1 MSKVHRSAHTTANKG
16 SCWPTK
22 EQELLLRAA
31 LLQGSAAIAAWHE
44 WESNVDI
51 DQLDQGSQRLLP
63 LLYRNL
69 RSHKVETPLMGR
81 FKGVYRATWYK
92 NRTAFHDMAV
102 LLDAFH
108 DAGIQTLILKGAAL
122 VLLHYKDHGLRPM
135 SDFDILV
142 PTEQAPAAMNLLVK
156 LGWRPK
162 QKPLKAFSDGYFS
175 FRHGHEFQD
184 SAGRQL
190 DLHWHAL
197 LECCYTGADDDFWD
211 SAVLTKLHGMST
223 YALNPTDQLLHV
235 CVHGAEW
242 NPIPPFR
249 WVADAMIIM
258 NTSQAEIDWDRFI
271 AQAQKRRLILQLEG
285 ALSYLQNLLNAPI
298 PPTVL
303 QSMRSMT
310 VSRIERMEYQARTR
324 LSGLTGVTARN
335 CFCYLRSSQSKKST
349 ALRTLVGF
357 PRFLQHVWALDH
369 LWQVPL
375 YAVSKVG
382 KRARAR

>member
-1 MSKVHRSAHTTANKG
+1 VKTHRSTHATANKG
-16 SCWPTK
+16 GCWPTK

-31 LLQGSAAIAAWHE
+31 LLQGNEAIAAWHD
-44 WESNVDI
+44 WESSIAI

-63 LLYRNL
+63 LLYHNL
-69 RSHKVETPLMGR
+69 REHGVDASLVGK

-92 NRTAFHDMAV
+92 NQMAFHDMAA
-102 LLDAFH
+102 LLTAFH
-108 DAGIQTLILKGAAL
+108 NAGIQTLTLKGTAL

-135 SDFDILV
+135 NDLDILV
-142 PTEQAPAAMNLLVK
+142 HSEQASAAINLLVK

-162 QKPLKAFSDGYFS
+162 QKSRKVFNDRYFS
-175 FRHGHEFQD
+175 FRHGHEFRD
-184 SAGRQL
+184 GTGRQL

-197 LECCYTGADDDFWD
+197 LECCYAGADNDFWD
-211 SAVLTKLHGMST
+211 GAVLTELHRVST

-242 NPIPPFR
+242 SPVPPFR
-249 WVADAMIIM
+249 WIADAMMIL
-258 NTSQAEIDWDRFI
+258 NTPQSEIDWNRLI
-271 AQAQKRRLILQLEG
+271 AQTQKRRLILQVEG
-285 ALSYLQNLLNAPI
+285 ALSYLQDLLNAPI

-303 QSMRSMT
+303 QSMRNMPVSSME
-310 VSRIERMEYQARTR
+310 RIEYQARTR

-335 CFCYLRSSQSKKST
+335 FFCYLRSSQLRKST
-349 ALRTLVGF
+349 ILRTLIGF

-375 YAVSKVG
+375 YAASKVG
-382 KRARAR
+382 KRARAK